1 MSEDAIPKSGIIK
14 DVSETFKNLAGIPGD
29 IASGGIKSIISVIFM
44 ILKGIMS
51 FLYILFVY
59 VVPFLVKYIGIP
71 LFILGIL
78 MALLFFGGHLF
89 FTIALMVGVFL
100 YVKGLYKLTINLPK
114 QAKGIGNSIT
124 STNNGYK
131 VKM

>member
-1 MSEDAIPKSGIIK
+1 MSEDEIK
-14 DVSETFKNLAGIPGD
+14 KTGFVSDIGETFKNLAGIPAD
-29 IASGGIKSIISVIFM
+29 IASAGIRSIISVIFI
-44 ILKGIMS
+44 ILKGIMK
-51 FLYILFVY
+51 FLYVLFVY

-71 LFILGIL
+71 LFILGMI

-100 YVKGLYKLTINLPK
+100 YVKGLYKLTFNLPK
-114 QAKGIGNSIT
+114 QAKDMGNS
-124 STNNGYK
+124 SASAGNEYK